1 MHQCT
6 IPNMLTLLLLQ
17 VSCLY
22 SCLIIKIF
30 TPIVNV
36 YCNMLVTHNST
47 TDEESGTPSKWDENE
62 KTISWKNSYPIQVT
76 NK

>member
-1 MHQCT
+1 
-6 IPNMLTLLLLQ
+6 MLTLLLLQ

-47 TDEESGTPSKWDENE
+47 TDEESGTPSK
-62 KTISWKNSYPIQVT
+62 
-76 NK
+76 